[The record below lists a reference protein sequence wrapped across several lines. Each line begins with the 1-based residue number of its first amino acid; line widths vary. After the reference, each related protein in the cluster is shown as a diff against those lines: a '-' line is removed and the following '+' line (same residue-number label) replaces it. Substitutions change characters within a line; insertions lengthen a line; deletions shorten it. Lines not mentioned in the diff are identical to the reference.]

1 MLDLRGIH
9 SLSEFQRNTKEFLQ
23 KMKQNQGPIVL
34 TVNGKAEVV
43 VQDAQSYQEML
54 TRLERAE
61 AVAAIRRGMSDF
73 EAGSVQ
79 NAEEAFAEIRQK
91 HGIPHCIC
99 HQGG

>member
-1 MLDLRGIH
+1 MLDLRDIH

-23 KMKQNQGPIVL
+23 QMKHNRGPIVL

-61 AVAAIRRGMSDF
+61 AIAAIRRGINDF
-73 EAGSVQ
+73 EKGDAQ
-79 NAEEAFAEIRQK
+79 DAHEAFDEIRRK
-91 HGIPHCIC
+91 HDIPR
-99 HQGG
+99 

>member
-1 MLDLRGIH
+1 MLDLRNIH

-23 KMKQNQGPIVL
+23 QMKQNRGPIVL

-61 AVAAIRRGMSDF
+61 AIAAIRRGIRDF
-73 EAGSVQ
+73 ENGDFQ
-79 NAEEAFAEIRQK
+79 DAEAAFEEIRQK
-91 HGIPHCIC
+91 HGIPR
-99 HQGG
+99 